1 MEREE
6 WRRQQENVPRQQQ
19 TRQERPERVDTYQ
32 QLKLEQQQ
40 LQEEMARLQAAE
52 RDAEA
57 ERQRRQLQLQP
68 QPQSQQRLPQTAN
81 LNQSSATSPT
91 ISDSTAVRKGT
102 SLTQ

>member
-52 RDAEA
+52 RDAEV
-57 ERQRRQLQLQP
+57 ERQRRQLQP

-102 SLTQ
+102 SLIQ